1 MGRAA
6 SLPVPNRLTFSMF
19 GCLRKVGCL
28 VIFAAIVAGGW
39 YWWTV
44 KALPSAV
51 PATAGVWHPVTPT
64 DASAGSS
71 AVESLRATQGK
82 VYTSLTPAEAVAYLI
97 QETAKQLPPSST
109 DVEAMVS
116 GDQLHVRAVVPLR
129 ELGAERALGP
139 LASMI
144 GARDTVELAGRV
156 DLIKAG
162 LAQMHVTKA
171 KIHALSVPQQ
181 MLPRLVQQ
189 IRRDS
194 PDGIAPDAF
203 PIPLPSYIGDIRIA
217 DGKVTLYKNVQ

>member
-1 MGRAA
+1 
-6 SLPVPNRLTFSMF
+6 MF

-28 VIFAAIVAGGW
+28 ILLAAIVAAGW
-39 YWWTV
+39 YWWTM
-44 KALPSAV
+44 KASPSAAT
-51 PATAGVWHPVTPT
+51 PAAGVWHAVTPT
-64 DASAGSS
+64 DASGGAS
-71 AVESLRATQGK
+71 AVASLRAPQGK
-82 VYTSLTPAEAVAYLI
+82 VFTNLTPAEAVAYLI

-109 DVEAMVS
+109 DVQAMIS

-156 DLIKAG
+156 DLIKPG

-171 KIHALSVPQQ
+171 QIHALT
-181 MLPRLVQQ
+181 LPRAMIPKLVQQ
-189 IRRDS
+189 IRHNS
-194 PDGIAPDAF
+194 PAGIAPDAF

>member
-1 MGRAA
+1 
-6 SLPVPNRLTFSMF
+6 MF
-19 GCLRKVGCL
+19 GCLRRVGCL
-28 VIFAAIVAGGW
+28 VVLAAIVAAGW
-39 YWWTV
+39 YWWTM
-44 KALPSAV
+44 KASPSAAS
-51 PATAGVWHPVTPT
+51 PTGLWHVVTPT
-64 DASAGSS
+64 DAESGAL
-71 AVESLRATQGK
+71 AVASLKSPQGR
-82 VYTSLTPAEAVAYLI
+82 VFTNLTPAQAVAYLV

-109 DVEAMVS
+109 DVQAMVS

-144 GARDTVELAGRV
+144 GSRDTVELAGRV
-156 DLIKAG
+156 DLVRPG

-171 KIHALSVPQQ
+171 QIHALNVPRA

-194 PDGIAPDAF
+194 PEGLSPDAF
-203 PIPLPSYIGDIRIA
+203 AIPLPSYIGDIRIA

>member
-1 MGRAA
+1 
-6 SLPVPNRLTFSMF
+6 MF

-28 VIFAAIVAGGW
+28 IVLVAIVAAGY

-44 KALPSAV
+44 KASAPV
-51 PATAGVWHPVTPT
+51 VVAAGVWHAVTPT
-64 DASAGSS
+64 DASTGAL
-71 AVESLRATQGK
+71 AVSSLRANQGR
-82 VYTSLTPAEAVAYLI
+82 VYTNLTPAEAVAYLI
-97 QETAKQLPPSST
+97 QATAKELPPSST
-109 DVEAMVS
+109 DVQAMVA

-129 ELGAERALGP
+129 ELGAEQALGP
-139 LASMI
+139 LSAMI

-156 DLIKAG
+156 DLIRPG

-171 KIHALSVPQQ
+171 QIHQLTLPQA
-181 MLPRLVQQ
+181 MLPKLVQQ
-189 IRRDS
+189 MRHDS

>member
-1 MGRAA
+1 MC
-6 SLPVPNRLTFSMF
+6 SPPPNRLTFGMF
-19 GCLRKVGCL
+19 GCLQKVGCL
-28 VIFAAIVAGGW
+28 VILAVIVAGGW

-44 KALPSAV
+44 KASPSTAAPV
-51 PATAGVWHPVTPT
+51 AGVWHPVTPT

-71 AVESLRATQGK
+71 AVASLRATQGK
-82 VYTSLTPAEAVAYLI
+82 VFINLTPGQAVAYLI

-129 ELGAERALGP
+129 ELGADRALGP

-144 GARDTVELAGRV
+144 GARDTVELAGSV
-156 DLIKAG
+156 DLIKPG

-171 KIHALSVPQQ
+171 QVHALSVPRQ
-181 MLPRLVQQ
+181 MLPKLVQQ

-194 PDGIAPDAF
+194 PAGIAPDAF

>member
-1 MGRAA
+1 M
-6 SLPVPNRLTFSMF
+6 L
-19 GCLRKVGCL
+19 
-28 VIFAAIVAGGW
+28 AAIVAGGW

-44 KALPSAV
+44 KASPSAAPV
-51 PATAGVWHPVTPT
+51 AGVWHPVTPT
-64 DASAGSS
+64 DAATGSS
-71 AVESLRATQGK
+71 AVTSLRATQGK
-82 VYTSLTPAEAVAYLI
+82 VFTNLTPAQAVAYLI

-144 GARDTVELAGRV
+144 GTRDTVELAGRV
-156 DLIKAG
+156 DLVRPG

-171 KIHALSVPQQ
+171 QIHAFAVPRSI
-181 MLPRLVQQ
+181 LPKLVQQ
-189 IRRDS
+189 IRHES
-194 PDGIAPDAF
+194 PDGLASDAF
-203 PIPLPSYIGDIRIA
+203 AIPLPSYIGDIRIA